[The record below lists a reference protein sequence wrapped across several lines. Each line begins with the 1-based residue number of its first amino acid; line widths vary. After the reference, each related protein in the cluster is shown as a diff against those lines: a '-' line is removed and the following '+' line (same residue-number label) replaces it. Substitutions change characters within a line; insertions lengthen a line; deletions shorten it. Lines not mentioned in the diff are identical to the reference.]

1 MKSLLLCFSC
11 YTSDVNRSMILLP
24 FVENKLTGK
33 ESLLLSVNALPCL
46 MRTIDIES
54 LFESFPLTQSEA
66 YERDGLHSVWE
77 DRTLS
82 GLLRYLLVFWNM
94 VRSPRTVC
102 SIFFFFSRFYSG
114 QQTAFTRRKTQH
126 LIFIE

>member
-1 MKSLLLCFSC
+1 
-11 YTSDVNRSMILLP
+11 MILLP

-66 YERDGLHSVWE
+66 YGRDGLHSVWE

-102 SIFFFFSRFYSG
+102 SIFFFSSAGFIQASKR
-114 QQTAFTRRKTQH
+114 H
-126 LIFIE
+126 LHVERHNT